1 MERSDFV
8 ALTGQIIATI
18 PAEYLA
24 KIDNLTF
31 VVEEWAPPELLA
43 EYDDADPLDFLG
55 EYLGCPLPERSQGD
69 AGGLPDLIALYQGA
83 IEAYAEEFDVPI
95 EEVIRETL
103 IHEIAHY
110 FGFSE
115 EQMDDIETLWQ
126 ENRNAGLP

>member
-18 PAEYLA
+18 PAEYLS

-83 IEAYAEEFDVPI
+83 IEVYAEEFELPI

-115 EQMDDIETLWQ
+115 EQMDEIEALWQ
-126 ENRNAGLP
+126 EDRNAGSP

>member
-8 ALTGQIIATI
+8 ALTEQTIATI

-69 AGGLPDLIALYQGA
+69 AGGLPDLSALYQGA

-126 ENRNAGLP
+126 ENRSAGLP

>member
-1 MERSDFV
+1 MERKDFEALV
-8 ALTGQIIATI
+8 AHCLATI
-18 PAEYLA
+18 PAEYLS
-24 KIDNLTF
+24 KINNLTF
-31 VVEEWAPPELLA
+31 IVEEWAPPELLA

-83 IEAYAEEFDVPI
+83 IEVYAEEFELPI

-115 EQMDDIETLWQ
+115 EQMDEIEALWQ
-126 ENRNAGLP
+126 ENRSAGSP

>member
-8 ALTGQIIATI
+8 ALTGQVIATI
-18 PAEYLA
+18 PTEYLD
-24 KIDNLTF
+24 KIENLTF

-83 IEAYAEEFDVPI
+83 IEAYAKEFDVPL

-103 IHEIAHY
+103 LHEIAHY

-115 EQMDDIETLWQ
+115 EQMDGIEALWQ
-126 ENRNAGLP
+126 ESHSAGSS